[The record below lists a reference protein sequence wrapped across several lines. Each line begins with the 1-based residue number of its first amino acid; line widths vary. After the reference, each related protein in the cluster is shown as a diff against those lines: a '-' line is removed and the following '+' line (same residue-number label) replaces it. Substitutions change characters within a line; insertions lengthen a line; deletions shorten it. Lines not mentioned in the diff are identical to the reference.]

1 MEILQSSTFYKNKI
15 LEVQIEI
22 TDIQLA
28 GVKIAGDGQSKIEY
42 EKRLDSLIKLETYL
56 HDFKQDF
63 YNNTFT
69 KVDKE
74 YNKKILSELKTKIK
88 NKLIPVN

>member
-15 LEVQIEI
+15 LEVQVEI
-22 TDIQLA
+22 TDVQLA

-56 HDFKQDF
+56 QSQYQKALNQEQG
-63 YNNTFT
+63 T
-69 KVDKE
+69 VD
-74 YNKKILSELKTKIK
+74 ELF
-88 NKLIPVN
+88 LPRREHGY